1 MSGTVQPLS
10 HIVHDCHCPANVC
23 TENTCAY
30 GVSTICPVL
39 CQEVVYGT
47 KYDPS
52 LRTSLKRPEPMADV
66 LDNEV
71 IKLALENITKQARL
85 ERGEPID
92 TRAHMTSDETDAAP
106 SDEFLVA
113 LQAGN
118 LTVDHV
124 NKMADEDTNIVK
136 EHQDLAIRHVQIN
149 VKLVDGSMGDRDII
163 SAIKLSSFGS
173 FDGGNLLILYDVKAS
188 GEDARR
194 PELRKAALRRT
205 HLDRLVK
212 LALRSRADG
221 SDEALAIQQSDILVF
236 FDAGRHGNAHS
247 LLGSLKDD
255 NDKAFAW
262 CQTQHMLNP

>member
-1 MSGTVQPLS
+1 MKR
-10 HIVHDCHCPANVC
+10 
-23 TENTCAY
+23 TEP
-30 GVSTICPVL
+30 I
-39 CQEVVYGT
+39 
-47 KYDPS
+47 
-52 LRTSLKRPEPMADV
+52 ADV
-66 LDNEV
+66 LDNDV
-71 IKLALENITKQARL
+71 IKLALENITKQAKL

-163 SAIKLSSFGS
+163 SAIKLSSFGA
-173 FDGGNLLILYDVKAS
+173 FDSGNLLILYDVKAS

-262 CQTQHMLNP
+262 CQTQHMLSP